1 MAIARDMA
9 VAGVTL
15 LLAALCYVGTLT
27 DLASLAG

>member
-1 MAIARDMA
+1 MA